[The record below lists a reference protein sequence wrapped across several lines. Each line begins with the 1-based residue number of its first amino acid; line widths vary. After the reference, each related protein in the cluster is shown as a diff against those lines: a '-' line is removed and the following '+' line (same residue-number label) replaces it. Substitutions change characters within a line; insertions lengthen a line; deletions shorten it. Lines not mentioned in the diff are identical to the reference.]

1 MAWTFPK
8 YIPRAGQVV
17 DADDFND
24 MFEPLYGAT
33 RRLNEHNLSSDI
45 ASNITRT
52 DVDED
57 ASFRTMHK
65 YNFIDASEGANPSAS
80 TPFEVACSSIWTA
93 VPMDGTNEFQTFS
106 SRGGMLYVCASLQY
120 CYSYFERTV
129 LDTSVSPAA
138 VVSGQDDTSDVI
150 YVQFGVR
157 VDGAFEAV
165 SLVGDQDE
173 LSSGLTMETGV
184 GGMMQGVEVDIAVPI
199 TPGQHTLEIVAR
211 VQSLGGEEDR
221 MSAYIYS
228 TELLAWEIR

>member
-57 ASFRTMHK
+57 VSFRTMHK
-65 YNFIDASEGANPSAS
+65 YNVIDASEGANPSAS

-120 CYSYFERTV
+120 CYSYFERYV
-129 LDTSVSPAA
+129 LDTTGPTVLA
-138 VVSGQDDTSDVI
+138 GQEDTSDVI